1 MRKKLLKLC
10 LCTVLF
16 VFALC
21 SFTACK
27 KVKSARAVFAPYY
40 TAHTPSAS
48 EQKDAFCFPAI
59 RSLLRMR
66 KKTRKLRLVFVM
78 QFIGLPWT

>member
-21 SFTACK
+21 SFIACK

-48 EQKDAFCFPAI
+48 EQKDAILLSSDPQPAQDEEEDSEI
-59 RSLLRMR
+59 AP
-66 KKTRKLRLVFVM
+66 
-78 QFIGLPWT
+78 PWT